1 MVLVIAIRV
10 GEEEIKNDYD
20 NIKYLKNKLNDTS
33 LSYDEYSKIV
43 ENIHQARLN
52 IPKKEQELDK
62 LKKRYRK
69 KN

>member
-1 MVLVIAIRV
+1 MLLVIAIRV